1 MRLNITADLV
11 ICTDAMKLSTFKLGR
26 YPRLALLLLMLAA
39 QGIANAHELG
49 DSHVITSDSC
59 ATCIIGHGLGAAVGV
74 SHDAPQI
81 QVYHALIANHVIIS
95 AAVSRTCANFARAP
109 PTSL

>member
-1 MRLNITADLV
+1 
-11 ICTDAMKLSTFKLGR
+11 MKIAFSRLGR

-49 DSHVITSDSC
+49 DSHAITSDSC
-59 ATCIIGHGLGAAVGV
+59 ATCIIGHGLGTAVSV

-95 AAVSRTCANFARAP
+95 AAVSRTGSNFARAP
-109 PTSL
+109 PASL